1 MVLIPNMELPSRCS
15 QCPMLQVDNNGT
27 DYFCPLIIN
36 YIRKDD
42 AEKSRDPACP
52 MENHEWNELDSKCK
66 SDVKILPDG
75 ENELDPC
82 QYALVDKRNNCV
94 VEILQCKKCGHI
106 EIFWTDKDL
115 HPECLDEDDE

>member
-1 MVLIPNMELPSRCS
+1 MVLIPNMDLPSKCS
-15 QCPMLQVDNNGT
+15 QCPILQVDNDT
-27 DYFCPLIIN
+27 DYFCPLTIN
-36 YIRKDD
+36 YMRKDD
-42 AEKSRDPACP
+42 VEKSRDPACP
-52 MENHEWNELDSKCK
+52 MENHEWNELDNKCK

-82 QYALVDKRNNCV
+82 QYALVDKRENCV

-115 HPECLDEDDE
+115 HPECLDED